1 MLAFNE
7 NNFFTEL
14 LNTTGS
20 AGRLEEAKIPDYFHP
35 CYFQSFSPS
44 LSFFTCFFFGFCFLL
59 FFLLSIPL
67 YQDYYAEHKFFWGI
81 LSI

>member
-20 AGRLEEAKIPDYFHP
+20 AGRLEEAKIPHYFHP
-35 CYFQSFSPS
+35 CYIQSFSPS
-44 LSFFTCFFFGFCFLL
+44 FGFFTCFFFL
-59 FFLLSIPL
+59 FFVFCC
-67 YQDYYAEHKFFWGI
+67 FFCCLCKTHLVSGKTF
-81 LSI
+81 

>member
-44 LSFFTCFFFGFCFLL
+44 LSFFTCFFWFL
-59 FFLLSIPL
+59 FFVVFFAVYTPISRLLC
-67 YQDYYAEHKFFWGI
+67 
-81 LSI
+81 